1 MAIDSHVSAA
11 QLESPKLSE
20 DKSVIHPK
28 AGGEMELGP
37 EILPGWNRPHFKEQ

>member
-20 DKSVIHPK
+20 DKSVIHRK
-28 AGGEMELGP
+28 AGGGIELGHEMLP
-37 EILPGWNRPHFKEQ
+37 EWN